1 MADLTGHAA
10 GNGGHSQGT
19 PTAHRALL
27 YSDISEYATYQALT
41 SPRVDVRKA
50 LALDSTQ
57 IGECVY
63 LKTDRFPRIHGFTK
77 AITRFLPRRN

>member
-27 YSDISEYATYQALT
+27 YSDIDQNRVSQDLT
-41 SPRVDVRKA
+41 RSRAILVAIRKLAFWSSDVPN
-50 LALDSTQ
+50 
-57 IGECVY
+57 
-63 LKTDRFPRIHGFTK
+63 F
-77 AITRFLPRRN
+77 